1 MSKITEQEIGQAVLR
16 ILADGPGGSATIE
29 QLKKTLPHYV
39 QLSEEDRKPSETRN
53 GEEVWEQQLRNLVSH
68 RTTEGNI
75 ICEGY
80 AAYEPG
86 SLTITEAGRNYL
98 R

>member
-1 MSKITEQEIGQAVLR
+1 MSKITESEIGQAVLR
-16 ILADGPGGSATIE
+16 ILADSPGGSATIE
-29 QLKKTLPHYV
+29 QLKKALPDYV
-39 QLSEEDRKPSETRN
+39 KLTDEDRRPSETRN

-68 RTTEGNI
+68 RTAEGNI

-86 SLTITEAGRNYL
+86 RLTITEAGRNYL
-98 R
+98 K